1 MCPIKAP
8 WMCLLFVW
16 AALAHQASLPDL
28 CHPTTKPELH
38 INNGKGT
45 GNTFS
50 GPDGCLAFHFV
61 ASPSGMAAD
70 FTFAPFSVKPLQHY
84 IVTFAVKTK
93 NLKPMPRPA
102 GGCVEIQ
109 TQGNPDK
116 SRSCSA
122 AYLTGGAYVSYRDGN
137 GLADGWFP
145 AYGSHAP
152 SNSDWTNVTLEF
164 SPPTTA
170 RTAILHLAFGAHD
183 YAYAPNRMQ
192 GGLALGEC
200 WMGAVEI
207 KELSEVKQMR
217 NFCANPCMTV
227 MAWI

>member
-1 MCPIKAP
+1 MS
-8 WMCLLFVW
+8 LVW
-16 AALAHQASLPDL
+16 VLTVLGRQGLLPDL
-28 CHPTTKPELH
+28 CHPSTTPDLH
-38 INNGKGT
+38 INSGKGT
-45 GNTFS
+45 GNTFT
-50 GPDGCLAFHFV
+50 GPDGCLGFHFV

-70 FTFAPFSVKPLQHY
+70 FTFDPFSVKPLQHY
-84 IVTFAVKTK
+84 LVTFAVKTK
-93 NLKPMPRPA
+93 HLMPMPRPA
-102 GGCVEIQ
+102 GGCVEIE
-109 TQGNPDK
+109 TEGNPDRK
-116 SRSCSA
+116 KSCSA
-122 AYLTGGAYVSYRDGN
+122 AYLTGGAYVAYRDEN

-200 WMGAVEI
+200 WMGSVAI
-207 KELSEVKQMR
+207 RELSKVEQVHNCCR
-217 NFCANPCMTV
+217 IRA
-227 MAWI
+227 